1 MADTTI
7 TATQV
12 IADFGAYY
20 INQGQN
26 MESLLIRPFEPF
38 GTREAFTNVPTN
50 DTVLRYSDVQVGE
63 ILQPYQDGYTPKGSS
78 VFLPVT
84 IDMKQVKVD
93 QQFNPNKL
101 VNTWLGFLTNNKTD
115 RKTWPFVRWFI
126 EVYLLNKL
134 FEDLEKEAVYKGV
147 YAAPVV
153 GTPGAANTVI
163 DGIKKIINDAITAT
177 TITPINT
184 GAPSADPVTW
194 CEQVEAFIK
203 GIPELYWDKNIM
215 FNMNRTLRIRFI
227 EGKKKKYNM
236 YYAQESD
243 LETIANFPNFKV
255 KGRASMNGSSKIW
268 GTPLENAVFA
278 AKGFENAN
286 AFELESVDRSVK
298 IWTDFHIGM
307 GFLLKDLVFTND
319 QDL

>member
-20 INQGQN
+20 KQGSQN
-26 MESLLIRPFEPF
+26 MESLLLRPFEAF

-50 DTVLRYSDVQVGE
+50 STRLEYSDVQVDE
-63 ILQPYQDGYTPKGSS
+63 ILQPYQDAYTPKGG
-78 VFLPVT
+78 VTFLPVT
-84 IDMKQVKVD
+84 IDLKQIKVD

-115 RKTWPFVRWFI
+115 RKTWPFIRWFI
-126 EVYLLNKL
+126 EVYLLKKL
-134 FEDLEKEAVYKGV
+134 FEDLEKQAVYKGA
-147 YAAPVV
+147 YAAPVA

-177 TITPINT
+177 TITPIPT
-184 GAPSADPVTW
+184 GAPSADAVTW
-194 CEQVEAFIK
+194 CEQVEEFVK
-203 GIPELYWDKNIM
+203 TIPELFWDKNIDI
-215 FNMNRTLRIRFI
+215 NMNRTLRIRFI

-243 LETIANFPNFKV
+243 LETVANFPTMKV
-255 KGRASMNGSSKIW
+255 KGRASMNGSNKIW
-268 GTPLENAVFA
+268 GTPIENAVFA

-286 AFELESVDRSVK
+286 GFELESIDRSVK
-298 IWTDFHIGM
+298 IWTDFHIGL